1 MDLNFKPIIR
11 AEDLTFE
18 YEAFE
23 EGGENITALRD
34 VNMEI
39 EKGSF
44 TAVLG
49 RNGSG
54 KSTLAKNFNALYVPT
69 GGRVLVADMDTADDL
84 LVWDIRRTAGMVF
97 QNPDNQIVAAIV
109 EDDVAFGPENLGVPS
124 DEDKDAHRCSYE
136 EHRYIRSALKGAV
149 DAFRRPKAARC
160 HSGRYSYEA

>member
-69 GGRVLVADMDTADDL
+69 GGRVLVADR
-84 LVWDIRRTAGMVF
+84 IRLTICLYG
-97 QNPDNQIVAAIV
+97 I
-109 EDDVAFGPENLGVPS
+109 
-124 DEDKDAHRCSYE
+124 
-136 EHRYIRSALKGAV
+136 
-149 DAFRRPKAARC
+149 
-160 HSGRYSYEA
+160 